1 MGKFKLEFILHWI
14 WSVVF
19 GMMLIT
25 GIALM
30 GPKYGWAMDYNLSL
44 ADYLHRTMALVLTV
58 LFFIEIIMEIRR
70 ILVLNDKREPW
81 LVVGK
86 NGFAL
91 VTFLAS
97 FLLIISGLLIWICVE
112 DNHVI
117 TAFASIIHEAVTFAI
132 AFGMI
137 WHIYDKSH
145 VLIIGG
151 GRK

>member
-1 MGKFKLEFILHWI
+1 MKFKLEFILHWV

-25 GIALM
+25 GIALL
-30 GPKYGWAMDYNLSL
+30 GPKYGWAMDYNLAF
-44 ADYLHRTMALVLTV
+44 ADYLHRTLAVVLTV
-58 LFFIEIIMEIRR
+58 LLLMEIILEVRR
-70 ILVLNDKREPW
+70 ILILNAKREPW

-86 NGFAL
+86 KGFAL
-91 VTFLAS
+91 VTFAAS
-97 FLLIISGLLIWICVE
+97 FLLIISGLLLWVCVE
-112 DNHVI
+112 DNHAV
-117 TAFASIIHEAVTFAI
+117 TAFASIIHESVTFAI
-132 AFGMI
+132 TFGMI